1 MQPYSLD
8 LRERVVKAYE
18 QGKGSIAQI
27 ARMFNVGQTFVKK
40 MLRLK
45 RETDDLSPQP
55 HAGGKPPSLSAKDL
69 KLLRVRVRQQ
79 SDVSLIELQLYLQQ
93 HAQVSIYIA
102 TISRALSQL
111 GLPRKKSL
119 PASERN

>member
-18 QGKGSIAQI
+18 QGNGSIAEV
-27 ARMFNVGQTFVKK
+27 AAMFNVGQTFVKK

-45 RETDDLSPQP
+45 RETGDLSPSP
-55 HAGGKPPSLSAKDL
+55 HGGGNRPKLSAKHL
-69 KLLRVRVRQQ
+69 ALLRANVQKQ
-79 SDVSLIELQLYLQQ
+79 SDISLTELQALLDKETKISV
-93 HAQVSIYIA
+93 HPS

-111 GLPRKKSL
+111 GLPRKKKFSG
-119 PASERN
+119 

>member
-27 ARMFNVGQTFVKK
+27 AQMFNVGQTFVKK

-45 RETDDLSPQP
+45 RETGDLSPLP
-55 HAGGKPPSLSAKDL
+55 HAGGKPPSLSSKDL
-69 KLLRVRVRQQ
+69 RLLRARVRQQ
-79 SDVSLIELQLYLQQ
+79 SDVSLVELQTHLQQ
-93 HAQVSIYIA
+93 QAQVSVHIA

-111 GLPRKKSL
+111 GLPRKKKS
-119 PASERN
+119 AGK

>member
-18 QGKGSIAQI
+18 QGEGSIAQI
-27 ARMFNVGQTFVKK
+27 SQMFNVGQTFVKK

-45 RETDDLSPQP
+45 RETGDLSPQP
-55 HAGGKPPSLSAKDL
+55 HGGGKPPSLSAKDL
-69 KLLRVRVRQQ
+69 GLLRARVRHQ
-79 SDVSLIELQLYLQQ
+79 SDVSLAELQAHLQHQ
-93 HAQVSIYIA
+93 AQVSVHIA

-111 GLPRKKSL
+111 GLPRKKKS
-119 PASERN
+119 PGK